1 MLIRFL
7 LQVPSTPAGFVIII
21 IGIRPDPRLVR
32 TIIGFIPQGGRI
44 SSKQRYRVIFVF
56 YIQSPSA
63 GIYRPIF
70 NLINL
75 IA

>member
-44 SSKQRYRVIFVF
+44 SSKQRYRVIYVF
-56 YIQSPSA
+56 YIPSHLA
-63 GIYRPIF
+63 GIYIDHF
-70 NLINL
+70 SILL
-75 IA
+75 TT